1 MNRQMELAVHNFRP
15 TILMVD
21 DDEMLLSSV
30 RRTLGGN
37 FNIITNS
44 SAVAALAWLSKN
56 QGMVDAV
63 IADLMMPEMDGIEFL
78 QQAFSVAPSVPR
90 MLLSGNVSSVSLRD
104 AINRGMVSRVLA
116 KPVSPAVLREALNES
131 ISSPLP
137 CGPQRRVSS
146 LQVAEAVEKDGHQIV
161 VQPRVSAKDFSI
173 VGGEV
178 LSRFDDLQHRFTLD
192 EIISAS
198 EDHPV
203 INQLT
208 SNVLRLLENAAHE
221 VQPKLG
227 MPARISVNC
236 SPYSLANMDF
246 VQFLMQRVIDLRRV
260 NIELEFEIT
269 EHNAKVLS
277 EPFIRNARFL
287 KEQGVQLLIDD
298 FGTGNNSIQLLRY
311 NFYTGIKLDRGLVSR
326 MMTET
331 IDDSFVE
338 WTIQI
343 AHKLGL
349 SVIAEG
355 VENLK
360 VAKRL
365 QKYGVDEMQGYYFC
379 RPTAPCDLAMNDI
392 VGVTTS

>member
-1 MNRQMELAVHNFRP
+1 MELAAHNFRP

-37 FNIITNS
+37 FNIVTNCS
-44 SAVAALAWLSKN
+44 SVSALVWLAKN
-56 QGMVDAV
+56 HGTVDAV

-78 QQAFSVAPSVPR
+78 QQAFTVAPSVPR

-116 KPVSPAVLREALNES
+116 KPVSPAVLREALNDS

-137 CGPQRRVSS
+137 CGQKRKISSS
-146 LQVAEAVEKDGHQIV
+146 LVGEAVEKNGHQIV
-161 VQPRVSAKDFSI
+161 VQPRVSAHDFSI

-178 LSRFDDLQHRFTLD
+178 LSRFDELQHRFTLD

-208 SNVLRLLENAAHE
+208 SNVLRLLEMAASD

-227 MPARISVNC
+227 QPARISVNC
-236 SPYSLANMDF
+236 SPYSLSNMDF
-246 VQFLMQRVIDLRRV
+246 VQFLMQRVLDLRKV

-269 EHNAKVLS
+269 EHNVKVLS
-277 EPFIRNARFL
+277 EPFIRNARYL

-311 NFYTGIKLDRGLVSR
+311 DFYTGIKLDRGLVSR
-326 MMTET
+326 MMTEV

-338 WTIQI
+338 WTVQI

-355 VENLK
+355 VESLD
-360 VAKRL
+360 VAERL

-379 RPTAPCDLAMNDI
+379 RPKMPCDLPVNCFSGM
-392 VGVTTS
+392 TTS

>member
-1 MNRQMELAVHNFRP
+1 MELAARNFRP

-30 RRTLGGN
+30 RRTLGCS
-37 FNIITNS
+37 FNLVTNS
-44 SAVAALAWLSKN
+44 SAVAAIEWLSKN

-78 QQAFSVAPSVPR
+78 QKACALAPSVPR

-116 KPVSPAVLREALNES
+116 KPVSPSVLREALNDS
-131 ISSPLP
+131 IASPLP
-137 CGPQRRVSS
+137 CGRRRLITS
-146 LQVAEAVEKDGHQIV
+146 AVVTGEIEKNHHQIV
-161 VQPRVSAKDFSI
+161 VQPRVCARDFGV

-178 LSRFDDLQHRFTLD
+178 LSRFGELQKRFSLD
-192 EIISAS
+192 EIIGAS

-208 SNVLRLLENAAHE
+208 SNVLRLLEQSAADI
-221 VQPKLG
+221 QPKLG
-227 MPARISVNC
+227 YPARISVNC
-236 SPYSLANMDF
+236 SPYSLSNMDF
-246 VQFLMQRVIDLRRV
+246 VQFLLQRVAAFRQI

-277 EPFIRNARFL
+277 EPFIRNARYL
-287 KEQGVQLLIDD
+287 KEQGVHLLIDD

-311 NFYTGIKLDRGLVSR
+311 NFYTGIKLDHGLVSR
-326 MMTET
+326 MMTEV

-338 WTIQI
+338 WTVNI

-349 SVIAEG
+349 KVIAEG
-355 VENLK
+355 VETLD
-360 VAKRL
+360 VALRL
-365 QKYGVDEMQGYYFC
+365 QKYGVDEIQGYYFG
-379 RPTAPCDLAMNDI
+379 RPMAPADLFAGI
-392 VGVTTS
+392 VQ

>member
-1 MNRQMELAVHNFRP
+1 MELAAHNFRP

-37 FNIITNS
+37 FNIVTNCS
-44 SAVAALAWLSKN
+44 SVSALAWLTKN
-56 QGMVDAV
+56 CDSVDAV

-78 QQAFSVAPSVPR
+78 QQAFSVAPAVPR

-116 KPVSPAVLREALNES
+116 KPVSPMVLREALNDS

-137 CGPQRRVSS
+137 CGQKRKISSS
-146 LQVAEAVEKDGHQIV
+146 LVAEAVENNGHQIV
-161 VQPRVSAKDFSI
+161 VQPRVSARDFSI

-178 LSRFDDLQHRFTLD
+178 LSRFNKLQRHFTLD
-192 EIISAS
+192 EIIAAS

-208 SNVLRLLENAAHE
+208 SSVLGLLEIAAGD

-227 MPARISVNC
+227 HPARISVNC
-236 SPYSLANMDF
+236 SPYSLSNMDF
-246 VQFLMQRVIDLRRV
+246 VQFLLQRVLDLRKV
-260 NIELEFEIT
+260 NIELEIEIT
-269 EHNAKVLS
+269 EHNSKVLS
-277 EPFIRNARFL
+277 ELFIRNARYL

-311 NFYTGIKLDRGLVSR
+311 DFYTGIKLDHGLVSR
-326 MMTET
+326 MMTEV

-338 WTIQI
+338 WTVQI

-355 VENLK
+355 VESLE

-365 QKYGVDEMQGYYFC
+365 QKYGVDELQGYYFC
-379 RPTAPCDLAMNDI
+379 RPTAPVDLSMDNLAEI
-392 VGVTTS
+392 AAS